1 MTATQPG
8 PQDLTPSE
16 YVHLHMPLLTRYSR
30 SLTFRPSWVEPD
42 EFQSDLVDQILTSHH
57 TFRQGLGGPCP
68 YCSGSGCSTWIGW
81 RARKAGSNQRRVL
94 HRDFRWMDRT
104 VTPEDLTDLPSHD
117 GPRVMF
123 ARARVAE
130 LWELAT
136 PEQREALVS
145 KWEGWTGSEVRKY
158 LGISLGGRNY
168 RLHRLIEQLNEVSDD

>member
-1 MTATQPG
+1 
-8 PQDLTPSE
+8 
-16 YVHLHMPLLTRYSR
+16 
-30 SLTFRPSWVEPD
+30 
-42 EFQSDLVDQILTSHH
+42 
-57 TFRQGLGGPCP
+57 
-68 YCSGSGCSTWIGW
+68 
-81 RARKAGSNQRRVL
+81 
-94 HRDFRWMDRT
+94 MDRT